1 MNKILLIII
10 ALLIGIVSIM
20 LLKMYFKEWLNPNN
34 NNNNNNNTNCDS
46 KGCPVTKSQNDIY
59 KMHVE
64 YKPNRDK
71 NHMIA
76 HNTESG
82 NYFFKTKGPKNIF
95 IIRHGEKIKTKTA
108 LDCNGILRSTYIPQL
123 IEDLNKKGFGINT
136 IITSY
141 DYNSMHQQQTV
152 MLTSWL
158 LNIPLFMYG
167 DLYEPELA
175 VNTIFTNPYFD
186 GKTVLFCWE
195 HDCIQTII
203 KNIAD
208 LGSKAKGLNNYVF
221 KNEEGTSELPY
232 WDENNYNSICYFDE
246 NLNFKVLKENVNSCY
261 EKGND
266 KLIYG
271 KEQICGPPQT

>member
-1 MNKILLIII
+1 MNKILFIII
-10 ALLIGIVSIM
+10 VLLIAVVSLL
-20 LLKMYFKEWLNPNN
+20 LLKMYFKDGLKNKNKNN
-34 NNNNNNNTNCDS
+34 DNDNMCDS
-46 KGCPVTKSQNDIY
+46 KGCPVTKNQNDVY
-59 KMHVE
+59 KIHVE

-123 IEDLNKKGFGINT
+123 IEELNDKGFGINN

-141 DYNSMHQQQTV
+141 DYASMHQQQTV

-158 LNIPLFMYG
+158 YNIPMFMYG
-167 DLYEPELA
+167 NINETKVA
-175 VNTIFTNPYFD
+175 VKTVFTNPYFE

-195 HDCIQTII
+195 HNCIQDLL
-203 KNIAD
+203 KNIVD
-208 LGSKAKGLNNYVF
+208 IGTKVKGINNYVF
-221 KNEEGTSELPY
+221 KNPEGTTGLPY
-232 WDENNYNSICYFDE
+232 WDGNNYKSIYHFDE
-246 NLNFKVLKENVNSCY
+246 NLNFEVLEESLTTCYKEETN
-261 EKGND
+261 EI
-266 KLIYG
+266 IYG
-271 KEQICGPPQT
+271 KKQKCKRAKSN